1 MTLLSHNMP
10 ALPKYFSIGTTL
22 FQLLSFFAGS
32 RRKNLISLQ
41 LGTGV
46 GGKRAAVLTEEKLSQ
61 QPEPGIELG
70 SRLFSLGGEASSPN
84 PRIYIAISK
93 IRDFFF
99 FQCCAF
105 RRGGNALLIRK
116 ELMLPQLFSMQD

>member
-1 MTLLSHNMP
+1 M
-10 ALPKYFSIGTTL
+10 
-22 FQLLSFFAGS
+22 
-32 RRKNLISLQ
+32 
-41 LGTGV
+41 GV

-84 PRIYIAISK
+84 PRTYIAISK

-99 FQCCAF
+99 FFPSAVPSEEKCQKF
-105 RRGGNALLIRK
+105 RNAPLIRK
-116 ELMLPQLFSMQD
+116 ERMLPQLFSMQD

>member
-1 MTLLSHNMP
+1 MFELLV
-10 ALPKYFSIGTTL
+10 
-22 FQLLSFFAGS
+22 FFAAS
-32 RRKNLISLQ
+32 RRKSLVSLQ
-41 LGTGV
+41 LGMGV

-84 PRIYIAISK
+84 PRTYIAISK

-99 FQCCAF
+99 FFSQCCAF
-105 RRGGNALLIRK
+105 RREMSEIQKCPVNQERK
-116 ELMLPQLFSMQD
+116 DVTTAI